1 MNLTSHHIQILATSS
16 EAGAQA
22 QSHVDSVD
30 NIFSKTHNLSWHL
43 IITCFIKQKPQL
55 ESVPT
60 SQQKYSLLSPQTG
73 LKMPR
78 KDFWFCFFSVLKLV
92 HSYFTCLRRMLQLYF
107 AVKLQK
113 KVDTLSKHLIK
124 KFLLSHHER
133 RWKCPW
139 HLISKM
145 WFCLQKHGWKSPDIS
160 ANIFSFDTTNP
171 PENVPKCRH
180 RFLVLTQQ
188 TKNKMSP
195 YRGRSSGFHGWL
207 RIDWIITFGW
217 NIPLKP

>member
-43 IITCFIKQKPQL
+43 INNMFYQTKNHSWKVSRHLSKNIHFCRHKQAWRCRGKISGFVFFFCFKTSPQL
-55 ESVPT
+55 LHLFKENAAT
-60 SQQKYSLLSPQTG
+60 LLCCEAPEKGWHITQT
-73 LKMPR
+73 
-78 KDFWFCFFSVLKLV
+78 SVLF
-92 HSYFTCLRRMLQLYF
+92 SR
-107 AVKLQK
+107 
-113 KVDTLSKHLIK
+113 
-124 KFLLSHHER
+124 HER

-160 ANIFSFDTTNP
+160 ANIFSFDTTNQ
-171 PENVPKCRH
+171 PENVPNFCH

>member
-43 IITCFIKQKPQL
+43 INNMFYQTKTTAGKCPDISAKIFTSVTTNRPEDAPERFLVLFFFFCFKTSPQL
-55 ESVPT
+55 LHLFKENAAT
-60 SQQKYSLLSPQTG
+60 LLCCEAPEKGWHITQT
-73 LKMPR
+73 
-78 KDFWFCFFSVLKLV
+78 SVLF
-92 HSYFTCLRRMLQLYF
+92 SR
-107 AVKLQK
+107 
-113 KVDTLSKHLIK
+113 
-124 KFLLSHHER
+124 HER

-160 ANIFSFDTTNP
+160 ANIFSFDTTNQ
-171 PENVPKCRH
+171 PENVPNFCH